1 MIVLRR
7 LALVAVLSAGGLV
20 ACGGDSKS
28 SVEPQIGST
37 DLVMSREGDATVLS
51 AQGPVS
57 PAVIIPDDALPS
69 GVTPDDITGT
79 VLYATDPGTGATAV
93 EFQLGPDGTQFEK
106 PVELKWIGQ
115 SGDGVSTLIMAVNDK
130 GENLLSQEEAA
141 SIVSTLAATGST
153 SEGRSEV
160 SVKVDH
166 FSHWYIYQRDEAVLI
181 DSIDTNPF
189 FIDIKLGSVYWDPGF
204 ATPAGKLYLEASR
217 FGSDTTTNVRPCI
230 TPKVTI
236 SGGATF
242 YAEEGESCG
251 KREYEERVI
260 KVKCPDATTSG
271 KVMVN
276 FDAYF
281 GVPGFAPM
289 EKLALLL
296 SGDKRSVSN
305 NSKNEDAFVVST
317 EIAVFVSGRVVRDYN
332 CADGAQSTL
341 PPVTV
346 TTPDSSATTLGDTPS
361 TSVTPTTRVGVTSTS
376 SPTRSNST
384 STMAPS
390 GATTTTMYEEPSEP
404 AGTWLRNDSR
414 CRWHGSSTCGVYS
427 SGHSTWVEAGP
438 SGGPGSTYFPTG
450 GTSGELAYNLLSGN
464 SITECDWNGS
474 GGCGFYYTG
483 TPGDFTVGPLG

>member
-7 LALVAVLSAGGLV
+7 LALVAVLSASGLV

-28 SVEPQIGST
+28 SVEPQIGSM

-166 FSHWYIYQRDEAVLI
+166 FSHWYVYQYNSSLTVTSVDKSFFEAGVA
-181 DSIDTNPF
+181 
-189 FIDIKLGSVYWDPGF
+189 LGLDYWRTSGNRPQGLFTLD
-204 ATPAGKLYLEASR
+204 ATFWGDDPAGPIK
-217 FGSDTTTNVRPCI
+217 PCI
-230 TPKVTI
+230 NPTITI
-236 SGGATF
+236 SGGATMVTRS
-242 YAEEGESCG
+242 GESCG
-251 KREYEERVI
+251 KDVYDSRTIYLN
-260 KVKCPDATTSG
+260 CPDTVATGTIT
-271 KVMVN
+271 V
-276 FDAYF
+276 DYTAYF
-281 GVPGFAPM
+281 GVPGIAPM
-289 EKLALLL
+289 DKFILLL
-296 SGDKRSVSN
+296 SGTQRRPENIST
-305 NSKNEDAFVVST
+305 NEDAFIVSSDLT
-317 EIAVFVSGRVVRDYN
+317 LFVKGRVTREYN
-332 CADGAQSTL
+332 CADGVEPS
-341 PPVTV
+341 V
-346 TTPDSSATTLGDTPS
+346 TTDVPATTDATPTTLGNTS
-361 TSVTPTTRVGVTSTS
+361 ATSVTPTTRVGGTTTS

-384 STMAPS
+384 TTMAPS

-404 AGTWLRNDSR
+404 VGTWLRNDSR